1 MTQNC
6 YRFLRMTISIS
17 LLFICSERY
26 CSIIAKES
34 KGNYLILSNTM
45 ILSSN
50 SYYLQNGRYFYTF
63 PLLSLICNHYS
74 TQNDY
79 SIQLSLSSI
88 TDIIYETPSSEKSI
102 LFLRNTP
109 FLFGNFEKTVRLSK
123 HFFEKNISYYEGGS
137 FVGNI
142 TISKDYLFVDG
153 FSLSMGTI
161 YRSNNH
167 RRKLLIDVDFGLRG
181 FSH

>member
-1 MTQNC
+1 
-6 YRFLRMTISIS
+6 
-17 LLFICSERY
+17 
-26 CSIIAKES
+26 
-34 KGNYLILSNTM
+34 M